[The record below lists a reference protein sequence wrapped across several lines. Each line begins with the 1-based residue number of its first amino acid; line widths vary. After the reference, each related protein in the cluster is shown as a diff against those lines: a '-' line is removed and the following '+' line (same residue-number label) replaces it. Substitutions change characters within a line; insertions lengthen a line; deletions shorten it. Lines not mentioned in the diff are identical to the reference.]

1 MQLRTRHPTPFWKGV
16 PEKDAERTAASMSR
30 PQRFRTASS
39 HLPVSWSLDS
49 VLGWP
54 SSHGARP
61 GAGPGF
67 LPRRPARD
75 PPSEGP
81 HPPRAP
87 RVASEPTCLA
97 APLYGRGAAPV
108 APQQLLSLESRG
120 ARVREDARGER
131 RGVWG
136 VRECPGSS
144 GGLQSC
150 GRAALRFSCF

>member
-1 MQLRTRHPTPFWKGV
+1 MGFGLPQNPVWAGFLS
-16 PEKDAERTAASMSR
+16 AALLYGLGHIFYLFSDL
-30 PQRFRTASS
+30 FAVF
-39 HLPVSWSLDS
+39 PVSWSLDL
-49 VLGWP
+49 VLRWP

-150 GRAALRFSCF
+150 VRAALRFSCF